1 MLKGFSKH
9 MAALDWLI
17 RIAQGLRPIQVGA
30 ILALLMILL
39 AFEDRRVSGLA
50 LFLQYGLLGLLTL
63 PYVYTAVALARGVL
77 AVGISMMLYLSAWRV
92 QRQVR
97 RRERNAPSPLGRQ
110 GLGALFNL
118 SALALGGLLAYG
130 VWSAYPLA
138 LVPRP
143 LALAGYWVAALGLV
157 TALIG
162 EGPLRRGIGL
172 MLIVSGCESLYLAV
186 ERGLLVIGLVGILD
200 VMLALALVYTTEMW
214 IEAQQGVSTP

>member
-1 MLKGFSKH
+1 MV
-9 MAALDWLI
+9 ALEWLA

-30 ILALLMILL
+30 VLALLMIFL
-39 AFEDRRVSGLA
+39 AFEDRRVSSLA
-50 LFLQYGLLGLLTL
+50 LLVQYALLGLLTL
-63 PYVYTAVALARGVL
+63 PHVYAAVALARGVL
-77 AVGISMMLYLSAWRV
+77 AVGISMMLYLSAWRA
-92 QRQVR
+92 QRQMA
-97 RRERNAPSPLGRQ
+97 RREREAALAQRGRRRP
-110 GLGALFNL
+110 GMLFNL

-157 TALIG
+157 VALVG

-172 MLIVSGCESLYLAV
+172 ILIVSGCEGLYLAV
-186 ERGLLVIGLVGILD
+186 ERGLLVIGLVSILD

-214 IEAQQGVSTP
+214 LEAQREASAL